1 MLSCYCIAIALMGL
15 MWGYCA
21 WLNRRNAKV
30 REEQAQMEQNELLD
44 EWHDLTDKEV
54 SRVSLSDHHQSA
66 SSRCSASLTL
76 GIRAEPSLCLRDLNN
91 LHTQI
96 FVFGFLR

>member
-1 MLSCYCIAIALMGL
+1 MTLTLEISITETFLDNEAPGYSSGVAAMLSCYCIAIALMGL

-54 SRVSLSDHHQSA
+54 RPVRS
-66 SSRCSASLTL
+66 T
-76 GIRAEPSLCLRDLNN
+76 
-91 LHTQI
+91 
-96 FVFGFLR
+96 